1 MEKNKKVFLYTES
14 AHLKESLS
22 EFIQSFGGYE
32 ILDVDAPLEELYY
45 HLHYLQPELIVID
58 TKTHLLNI
66 SEFTSKLNT
75 FDFKIPILF
84 ISNHMNDQLNDY
96 LNSYRNSS
104 YLLKKDI
111 VNQLKDKLNYT
122 EKLAQIIIH
131 N

>member
-1 MEKNKKVFLYTES
+1 MEKNKRVFLYTES

-32 ILDVDAPLEELYY
+32 ILDVDTSLKELYY
-45 HLHYLQPELIVID
+45 HLNYLQPEIIIID

-75 FDFKIPILF
+75 FDSKTPILF
-84 ISNHMNDQLNDY
+84 LSNRENDQLNDY

-111 VNQLKDKLNYT
+111 VNQLEDKLNYT
-122 EKLAQIIIH
+122 EKLAQITIH
-131 N
+131 D